1 MYDRMIEWYRV
12 LHTHFECSYCPIFPL
27 PWDPK
32 TLEIAD
38 TYEKTI
44 ISQKNRTFGN
54 QLFPRLCH
62 IYQHTIKML
71 WTSWM
76 RHLWHFD
83 RIQSTFL
90 FYLHIVRNVSSI
102 ATTTFEAM
110 RHAKKAW
117 NTYGSTLC
125 QDPQKLSKPI
135 FLDGFLRV
143 STAKKRGL
151 YGLAKV
157 ELCPKRVEKRSFPI
171 ALRDSTGF
179 LQVSTGFLRVPENTA
194 IWAPWTRWKL

>member
-143 STAKKRGL
+143 STAKKTGFVRASKSRTLSKTCGKTIFSNCATGF
-151 YGLAKV
+151 YG
-157 ELCPKRVEKRSFPI
+157 F
-171 ALRDSTGF
+171 STG
-179 LQVSTGFLRVPENTA
+179 
-194 IWAPWTRWKL
+194 